1 MFRESLRTLA
11 FGLALFLAGPAGV
24 GAVPAAADQCLS
36 AAETRAAVA
45 SGQAV
50 PLSSVLRAIRAAVP
64 GDIVRQ
70 QLCEMGGRLIY
81 LVDVYSSAGA
91 NTTHVQID
99 AQTGSINY

>member
-1 MFRESLRTLA
+1 MFGKSLHALA
-11 FGLALFLAGPAGV
+11 LGLALILAGPAGF
-24 GAVPAAADQCLS
+24 GAIPAAADQCLS

-45 SGQAV
+45 NGQAV
-50 PLSSVLRAIRAAVP
+50 PLSSVLRAIRSAVP

-70 QLCEMGGRLIY
+70 QLCDLGGRLVY

>member
-1 MFRESLRTLA
+1 MFRKSLRTLA
-11 FGLALFLAGPAGV
+11 LGLALLLAGPAGL
-24 GAVPAAADQCLS
+24 GAIPAAADSCLS

-50 PLSSVLRAIRAAVP
+50 PLSSVLRSIRAAVP

-70 QLCEMGGRLIY
+70 QLCELGGRLVY